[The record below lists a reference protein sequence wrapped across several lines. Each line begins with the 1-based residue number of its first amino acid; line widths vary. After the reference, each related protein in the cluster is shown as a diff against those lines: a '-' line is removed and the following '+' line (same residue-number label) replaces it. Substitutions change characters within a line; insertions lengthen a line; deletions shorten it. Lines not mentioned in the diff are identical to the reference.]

1 MEGDGQ
7 FRQGVLPEAGGT
19 GSCEVTTS
27 SNKSV
32 RTDSPDVMS
41 QLTVDSN
48 RYKFEKENFNAMVV
62 EQKVPVRLP
71 LIICPFFSWELD
83 FAFVSLSLSLS
94 PPLPPPPSCLIFY
107 LFLSCFVLSSLVYS
121 CLVWSLLICFWP
133 GRVFFDSNNPFLS
146 ELCVICVQRFHS
158 LCVNHVLPYITL
170 PLFSHT
176 RFTIPL
182 HLKEKS
188 EAQNLCD
195 KCN

>member
-1 MEGDGQ
+1 M
-7 FRQGVLPEAGGT
+7 L
-19 GSCEVTTS
+19 SC
-27 SNKSV
+27 
-32 RTDSPDVMS
+32 
-41 QLTVDSN
+41 
-48 RYKFEKENFNAMVV
+48 
-62 EQKVPVRLP
+62 
-71 LIICPFFSWELD
+71 
-83 FAFVSLSLSLS
+83 LS
-94 PPLPPPPSCLIFY
+94 PSLPPPPPPPPSCLIFY

-146 ELCVICVQRFHS
+146 ELCVICVQTFHS

-195 KCN
+195 KCYKMGCGSRLYIFSPETKGHSSSSGRYLSKYPCR